1 MAQTRLL
8 VATPLRLALLA
19 VAALLALLALLI
31 GWTFSETNSVLAR
44 QVARTVAADASALSE
59 EFERSGRPGLLA
71 VMEERRLAD
80 PAAVFVLL
88 AGKGGPQI
96 GGNIVYV
103 ASEHDRAG
111 DGYVFHYVRRPLSDA
126 PQRLAAATQR
136 TLADGSVLIVG
147 QDIEEQRVHI
157 ERVRLILLGGMI
169 AVALVG
175 LGSGLLLSRHILR
188 RIDGMTSASQAIM
201 GGNLSERIP
210 RRGTGDELD
219 RLAGSLNAM
228 LERIERLMIG
238 LREVSDNIA
247 HDLKTPLN
255 RLRNRAEAALRDDRG
270 SPAWRDGLER
280 TLDEADDL
288 IKTFNA
294 LLLIARLEAG
304 AIEETV
310 EAMDLADVVAD
321 VAELYA
327 PAAEDAGF
335 RLEHAAA
342 SPIPVRAN
350 RQLVG
355 QALANLVDNALK
367 YSANQPH
374 ADAAP
379 PVISITAAALDGKAT
394 VTVADRGPGVAVGD
408 RERVLKRFVRL
419 EVSRSRPGTGLG
431 LSLVTAVAQMHGGTL
446 RLEDNEPGLRAVL
459 VLPLDRS
466 ASPGIAGKPLAR
478 SGAKVEA

>member
-31 GWTFSETNSVLAR
+31 GWTFSETNTVLAR
-44 QVARTVAADASALSE
+44 QVARTVAADMAALSE
-59 EFERSGRPGLLA
+59 EFDRTGRPGLLS

-80 PAAVFVLL
+80 PDAIFLLL
-88 AGKGGPQI
+88 ARRGGPQI
-96 GGNIVYV
+96 GGNITYV
-103 ASEHDRAG
+103 ASEHERSG
-111 DGYVFHYVRRPLSDA
+111 DGYVFHYARRPDS

-136 TLADGSVLIVG
+136 TLADGSVLLVG
-147 QDIEEQRVHI
+147 RDIEEQRAHI
-157 ERVRLILLGGMI
+157 ERVRLVLLGGMV

-188 RIDGMTSASQAIM
+188 RIDGMASASRAIM
-201 GGNLSERIP
+201 DGNLSGRIP

-280 TLDEADDL
+280 TIEEADDL

-310 EAMDLADVVAD
+310 EPMDLAEVVAD

-335 RLEHAAA
+335 RLEHAAPL
-342 SPIPVRAN
+342 PIPIRGN

-355 QALANLVDNALK
+355 QALANLIDNALK
-367 YSANQPH
+367 YSAKRPH
-374 ADAAP
+374 ADAAGP
-379 PVISITAAALDGKAT
+379 GPAISITAVTQDGKAV
-394 VTVADRGPGVAVGD
+394 VTVADRGPGVAVAD

-431 LSLVTAVAQMHGGTL
+431 LSLVTAVAQMHGGAL
-446 RLEDNEPGLRAVL
+446 CLEDNEPGLRAVL
-459 VLPLDRS
+459 TLPLDRS
-466 ASPGIAGKPLAR
+466 VHPGISSKPLVP